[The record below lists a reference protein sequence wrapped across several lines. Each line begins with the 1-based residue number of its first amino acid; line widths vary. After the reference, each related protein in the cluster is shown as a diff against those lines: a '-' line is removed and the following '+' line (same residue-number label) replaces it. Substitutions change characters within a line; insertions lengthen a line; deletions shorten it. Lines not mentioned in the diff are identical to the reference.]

1 MILSRRSL
9 LAGTALAALPIRGVM
24 ATLPPLPT
32 PPNLF
37 VGTGGDGHTYPGA
50 VMPFGMVQLS
60 PDTDVERWDTCSGY
74 HHGDGSIMGFSHT
87 HLSGT
92 GIGDMLDVLVV
103 PTRGELKLVPGPL
116 SDPDAGYR
124 QRYSDEQAQP
134 GYYRVKLESGVL
146 AELTVTERTGWH
158 RYTYPKGPGHVLVDL
173 SHLVLDKSDEK
184 PLITDA
190 EIAIEPNGTITG
202 TRRVFRWA
210 KGRHIFFAMQLSK
223 KPSRVQ
229 LYGDGDTPAN
239 GTAVK
244 GNRLKAAVFFDELGD
259 APLLI
264 RCGISAVDVAGAK
277 ANLAAEAQHWDFDRV
292 RQMAQGRWINTLSG
306 VRVEGGTPDQQ
317 TIMASANY
325 HTLVAPTL
333 FSDVNGRYVGLDGQ
347 VHTAPAG
354 QFAYSTFS
362 TWDTYRALHP
372 WLILTQPA
380 QAKKLI
386 DDIIRQTQQS
396 AYGPPVWTLQGKETG
411 IM

>member
-1 MILSRRSL
+1 MILTRRSL
-9 LAGTALAALPIRGVM
+9 LAGTALASLPLGGISAAMPMTVAR
-24 ATLPPLPT
+24 
-32 PPNLF
+32 PNLF

-124 QRYSDEQAQP
+124 QRYSEEQAQP

-158 RYTYPKGPGHVLVDL
+158 RYTYPKGPGHVLIDL

-190 EIAIEPNGTITG
+190 EITVEPDGTITG

-210 KGRHIFFAMQLSK
+210 KGRRIFFAMQLSK
-223 KPSRVQ
+223 SRAASSFTAMATRLRTAPPSR
-229 LYGDGDTPAN
+229 A
-239 GTAVK
+239 
-244 GNRLKAAVFFDELGD
+244 
-259 APLLI
+259 
-264 RCGISAVDVAGAK
+264 
-277 ANLAAEAQHWDFDRV
+277 
-292 RQMAQGRWINTLSG
+292 
-306 VRVEGGTPDQQ
+306 
-317 TIMASANY
+317 
-325 HTLVAPTL
+325 
-333 FSDVNGRYVGLDGQ
+333 
-347 VHTAPAG
+347 
-354 QFAYSTFS
+354 
-362 TWDTYRALHP
+362 
-372 WLILTQPA
+372 
-380 QAKKLI
+380 
-386 DDIIRQTQQS
+386 
-396 AYGPPVWTLQGKETG
+396 TG
-411 IM
+411 